1 MHLGVNL
8 QLAKGLLQR
17 SLRKLKGHP
26 PALKPRT
33 VFRGTTEP
41 FITQLITTCAGQQD
55 DIGMKW
61 RMSGGRVGPPETMN
75 AYTSNDEHHT
85 RTKSPTE
92 EYRQVHLCALSAD
105 TKTPSENVRRERP
118 TYHIASKR
126 KDTEIQRRANNKPPH
141 KVATRRQCGKVRGNN
156 GMHRH
161 LHIPSRIPQ
170 TRHYTSQP
178 PKRRDRF
185 ERRNRDTRS
194 ENRPAKQE
202 RTTSHRGKG
211 GLHKADQSAQQFH
224 CYRRAPD
231 RC

>member
-1 MHLGVNL
+1 MHVYALLFDCRLVHLGVNL
-8 QLAKGLLQR
+8 QLAKGSLQR

-41 FITQLITTCAGQQD
+41 FITLLITTCAGQQD

-105 TKTPSENVRRERP
+105 TNNPQRER
-118 TYHIASKR
+118 TAGTAHISHRNHAERHGDISLR
-126 KDTEIQRRANNKPPH
+126 KQQTTSQ
-141 KVATRRQCGKVRGNN
+141 
-156 GMHRH
+156 
-161 LHIPSRIPQ
+161 SRNPQ
-170 TRHYTSQP
+170 TMW
-178 PKRRDRF
+178 
-185 ERRNRDTRS
+185 
-194 ENRPAKQE
+194 
-202 RTTSHRGKG
+202 
-211 GLHKADQSAQQFH
+211 
-224 CYRRAPD
+224 
-231 RC
+231 